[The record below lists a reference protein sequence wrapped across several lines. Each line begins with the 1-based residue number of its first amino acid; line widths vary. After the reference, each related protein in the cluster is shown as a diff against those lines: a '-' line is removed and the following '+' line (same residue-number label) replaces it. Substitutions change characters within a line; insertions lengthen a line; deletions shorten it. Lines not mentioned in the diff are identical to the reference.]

1 MSDLEFSDPPPVRR
15 GVEPTRLSQRQEDAL
30 RGKPNEW
37 AVVFRR
43 KGNSLAGKL
52 RARHPDFEF
61 TVRKRKDG
69 QGVDIYALYPKGGK
83 R

>member
-1 MSDLEFSDPPPVRR
+1 MDEVIFESPPEPRR
-15 GVEPTRLSQRQEDAL
+15 GVQPTRLSPRQQEAL
-30 RGKPNEW
+30 KGHGGEW
-37 AVVFRR
+37 GLVFRR

-52 RARHPDFEF
+52 RLRHPDFEF